1 MLSNEQQMDLLK
13 QAAAEK
19 YNSGTILEL
28 FQANDPEFLQA
39 QAQQQ
44 GQGNVQVAETP
55 EQQQQGMSGMAPE
68 QMPDAMVFPQSQG
81 DFNTM
86 NMQAPVNVDKYG
98 PEGELVRSYESVPP
112 GVGNLPMGDDIG
124 TVIETP
130 AEYKKGG
137 FFSNVKAK
145 PRKTGGFFNY

>member
-1 MLSNEQQMDLLK
+1 
-13 QAAAEK
+13 
-19 YNSGTILEL
+19 
-28 FQANDPEFLQA
+28 
-39 QAQQQ
+39 
-44 GQGNVQVAETP
+44 
-55 EQQQQGMSGMAPE
+55 MSGMAPE

>member
-19 YNSGTILEL
+19 YNDGTILEL

-44 GQGNVQVAETP
+44 G
-55 EQQQQGMSGMAPE
+55 MSNMAPE

-112 GVGNLPMGDDIG
+112 GVGNLPMGEDIG

>member
-1 MLSNEQQMDLLK
+1 MPETPESAQQMELLK
-13 QAAAEK
+13 QAIKED
-19 YNSGTILEL
+19 YQGSFQEL
-28 FQANDPEFLQA
+28 FNP
-39 QAQQQ
+39 QQQ
-44 GQGNVQVAETP
+44 TQDPNVEVAETQ
-55 EQQQQGMSGMAPE
+55 EQQEQGLRGRSPE